1 MRKDL
6 SKKNIKVLHSACLL
20 SPSMG
25 ILKQME
31 EEEIAAKNL
40 KIDWMVKFFVPK
52 GQELKSSVILE
63 ANYVNSKY
71 LKSFLYKLFSWFM
84 IRIEYYLWLLKQKD
98 VDVILIRYS
107 VHDVF
112 QLLFL
117 LISKKP
123 IFLVHHTLEEPELE
137 MNKSFIWKIRY
148 FSEKIIG
155 RLCIRASSG
164 IIGVTNEIIEYE
176 KSRVD
181 FLEKKSYLF
190 PNGINVNHLIIDFL
204 YPASKEKKILFI
216 ASEFS
221 EWHGLD
227 LLFEDMKTNT
237 QQFELHLIGQ
247 LLPKDYTYAISDSR
261 VKLHGIKDKKFIEQV
276 SSECHIALGS
286 FALERKNMKEACT
299 LKVREYL
306 SFGLPVYSGHVDVFP
321 SEFKFY
327 KVGLPSIAEIL
338 KYAEQFEN
346 ITKLEV
352 LNESEKYI
360 DKAYLV
366 GNLYNDLERYLVS
379 RSGVMF

>member
-1 MRKDL
+1 M
-6 SKKNIKVLHSACLL
+6 NIKVLHSACLL
-20 SPSMG
+20 RPSMG

-31 EEEIAAKNL
+31 EEEIAAKKL

-107 VHDVF
+107 VHDIF

-117 LISKKP
+117 LVSKKP

-137 MNKSFIWKIRY
+137 MNKSFIGKIR
-148 FSEKIIG
+148 FFAEKIIG
-155 RLCIRASSG
+155 KLCIRASRG

-176 KSRVD
+176 KSRVNG
-181 FLEKKSYLF
+181 LGKKSYLF
-190 PNGINVNHLIIDFL
+190 PNGININNLTNDFC
-204 YPASKEKKILFI
+204 YPSKEKKILFI

-227 LLFEDMKTNT
+227 LLFADMKTNN

-247 LLPKDYTYAISDSR
+247 LLPKDYTYAIGDSR
-261 VKLHGIKDKKFIEQV
+261 VILHGIKDKKFIEQV
-276 SSECHIALGS
+276 SSECNIALGS

-299 LKVREYL
+299 LKVRDYL
-306 SFGLPVYSGHVDVFP
+306 NFGLPVYSGHVDVFP

-327 KVGLPSIAEIL
+327 KVGLPSITEIL
-338 KYAEQFEN
+338 KYAEQCEN
-346 ITKLEV
+346 TTKLEV
-352 LNESEKYI
+352 SNESANYI

-366 GNLYNDLERYLVS
+366 RNLYNDLEKYLTS
-379 RSGVMF
+379 

>member
-1 MRKDL
+1 M
-6 SKKNIKVLHSACLL
+6 KVLHSACLL
-20 SPSMG
+20 RPSVG
-25 ILKQME
+25 ILRQME

-40 KIDWMVKFFVPK
+40 NIDWMVKFFVPK

-63 ANYVNSKY
+63 ANYTNSKY
-71 LKSFLYKLFSWFM
+71 LNSFLYKLFSWFM
-84 IRIEYYLWLLKQKD
+84 MRIEYYLWLLKQKD
-98 VDVILIRYS
+98 TDVILIRYS

-117 LISKKP
+117 LCSKKP
-123 IFLVHHTLEEPELE
+123 IFLVHHTLEESELE
-137 MNKSFIWKIRY
+137 MNKSLIGKIR
-148 FSEKIIG
+148 FFAEKFIG
-155 RLCIRASSG
+155 KLCIRASSG

-176 KSRVD
+176 KSRVNG
-181 FLEKKSYLF
+181 LKKKSYLF
-190 PNGINVNHLIIDFL
+190 PNGININNLIN
-204 YPASKEKKILFI
+204 YSRYSVSKEKKILFI

-227 LLFEDMKTNT
+227 LLFGDMKTNT

-247 LLPKDYTYAISDSR
+247 LLPKDYAYALSDSR
-261 VKLHGIKDKKFIEQV
+261 VILHGIKDKNFIEQI

-321 SEFKFY
+321 REFKFY

-338 KYAEQFEN
+338 NYAEQCEN
-346 ITKLEV
+346 TTKLEV
-352 LNESEKYI
+352 ANESAKYI

-366 GNLYNDLERYLVS
+366 GNLYNYLEKYLTS
-379 RSGVMF
+379 